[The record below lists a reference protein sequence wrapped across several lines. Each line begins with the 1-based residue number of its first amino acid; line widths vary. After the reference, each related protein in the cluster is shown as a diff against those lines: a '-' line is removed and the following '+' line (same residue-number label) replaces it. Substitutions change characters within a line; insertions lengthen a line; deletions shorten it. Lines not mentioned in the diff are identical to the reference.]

1 MLLFSRNG
9 SKDEIVESNVKTPSA
24 DQNLDTN
31 ETKEQVEAK
40 SEVEEN
46 DTEQHVTK
54 NYQFD
59 DSMIGK

>member
-1 MLLFSRNG
+1 M
-9 SKDEIVESNVKTPSA
+9 PSA

-40 SEVEEN
+40 SEVENN